1 MVGADPGEQATE
13 ISWLFRQPNVHPWVV
28 MSAGLAAYCAI
39 GVRLPLANILSRS
52 SSAQKSAVNAISTD
66 VSQKADRG
74 FGGDFCLVFGDIDA
88 VRRLIQAP
96 DDCHEGFGRG

>member
-1 MVGADPGEQATE
+1 MVGADPGEQATD
-13 ISWLFRQPNVHPWVV
+13 ISWLFQQANVHPWVV
-28 MSAGLAAYCAI
+28 MLAALTAYCAI
-39 GVRLPLANILSRS
+39 GVRLPLANILPRS

-66 VSQKADRG
+66 VGQKAGRD
-74 FGGDFCLVFGDIDA
+74 FGGNFCLVFGDIDA

>member
-13 ISWLFRQPNVHPWVV
+13 IRRRCRQANVRPWVV
-28 MSAGLAAYCAI
+28 MLAALAAYWAV
-39 GVRLPLANILSRS
+39 GVRLPLADILPRS

-66 VSQKADRG
+66 VGQKAGRG

-88 VRRLIQAP
+88 VRRLI
-96 DDCHEGFGRG
+96 